1 MELLLDKY
9 INQFGTD
16 LDKTKLVNLRSGAPV
31 DDVVTEI
38 LLHVY
43 DNGNIQT

>member
-1 MELLLDKY
+1 MEVLLDKY

-16 LDKTKLVNLRSGAPV
+16 LDKAKLVNLRSGAPV